1 VIIWWALTAA
11 AADPCSDPAAVAER
25 SAIIQKTYEEGEAEK
40 ADRTASAASVLERDE
55 ARVARMVKYDKAGE
69 LCTPTDKWNAAW
81 IMTQADKPATLERAY
96 AIAQEAMNAG
106 VPNGNWL
113 VAYTFDA
120 KRVAGGY
127 RQSYGTQTQTNE
139 RGQRCLVD
147 IEPDVTD
154 ETRISYDQPPLADV
168 YRRVLDSNG
177 FTADAPTVD
186 RMERR
191 GLFCKPQARSKKA
204 GRQVAAP
211 AP

>member
-1 VIIWWALTAA
+1 MV
-11 AADPCSDPAAVAER
+11 SER
-25 SAIIQKTYEEGEAEK
+25 SATIQKTYEDGEAEK
-40 ADRTASAASVLERDE
+40 ADRTVSASSVLERDE

-69 LCTPTDKWNAAW
+69 LCTPADQWNAAW

-96 AIAQEAMNAG
+96 EIAQAAMAAG

-139 RGQRCLVD
+139 RGQRCLVE

-154 ETRISYDQPPLADV
+154 ETRVSYDQPPLADV
-168 YRRVLDSNG
+168 YRRVLDANG
-177 FTADAPTVD
+177 FASDAPTLE

-191 GLFCKPQARSKKA
+191 GLMCKAQARSKKA
-204 GRQVAAP
+204 QRQVAAP